1 MIYKSTEG
9 VTSCKDMEKR
19 TKLHETSHH
28 QPLLVVLQT
37 PLVAPLDGGTAVL
50 IKGDRQGVPANCGSQ
65 RSACMMTKVSGAIGT
80 DAPCPDIRAQG
91 GKLLVLTVPIIHAV
105 RVLVGLRLVIG

>member
-28 QPLLVVLQT
+28 QPLLLVLQS

-50 IKGDRQGVPANCGSQ
+50 INGDRQED
-65 RSACMMTKVSGAIGT
+65 IGGI
-80 DAPCPDIRAQG
+80 AG
-91 GKLLVLTVPIIHAV
+91 GLPLVTHHVALVLDLRRGEVAV
-105 RVLVGLRLVIG
+105 ESLVVLELLGIPLGSFTRNLGAC